1 MALRDITLGQYFPGS
16 SPIHRLDPR
25 AKLLAMICYIV
36 ALFLGEWFA
45 TYALLLLVLAAVVKV
60 STVKPRALVRGL
72 KPVVFILVFTAVLNI
87 FYTPGEPLASFWI
100 FTITKQGVLHA
111 FFMVVRI
118 IMLITCT
125 FLLT

>member
-87 FYTPGEPLASFWI
+87 FYTPG
-100 FTITKQGVLHA
+100 
-111 FFMVVRI
+111 
-118 IMLITCT
+118 
-125 FLLT
+125 